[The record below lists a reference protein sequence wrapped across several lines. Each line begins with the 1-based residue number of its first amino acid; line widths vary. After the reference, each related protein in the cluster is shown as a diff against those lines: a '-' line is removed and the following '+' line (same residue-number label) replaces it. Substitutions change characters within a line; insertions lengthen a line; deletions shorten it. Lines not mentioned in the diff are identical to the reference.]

1 METTGDIINQYLV
14 SNNLKSLPS
23 SSSGS
28 FSVANYKYRDLI
40 GDVFEPIENEK
51 KRHEK

>member
-28 FSVANYKYRDLI
+28 FSVAINKYQDLI
-40 GDVFEPIENEK
+40 GHLFEPIENEK
-51 KRHEK
+51 KRQEK